1 MKIKDFFRT
10 ENSNNG
16 DVPWRPSYRWMGF
29 AAGVILL
36 FLIMVFFALNIILKP
51 YMREIPASITPWLD
65 KSKKEE
71 AGEKPRR
78 GEIEQDKQNAQV
90 KSAVV

>member
-36 FLIMVFFALNIILKP
+36 FLIIVFFALNIILKP

-65 KSKKEE
+65 KSKKE
-71 AGEKPRR
+71 AGEKPQP
-78 GEIEQDKQNAQV
+78 GKIEQDKQNDQV
-90 KSAVV
+90 KSAAV